1 MLLKN
6 YKKHKEKQVKWCK
19 SSDFAE
25 MSGAFALF
33 TELLFIVYL
42 NIMYVHATV
51 CESYFRKR
59 NSSLNSP
66 IPFYFAFKDTVHAVI
81 KFAYFPSG
89 L

>member
-1 MLLKN
+1 MMLLKN

-42 NIMYVHATV
+42 NIMYVHV
-51 CESYFRKR
+51 LYVNHILEKE
-59 NSSLNSP
+59 
-66 IPFYFAFKDTVHAVI
+66 TVHSTHLYHSI
-81 KFAYFPSG
+81 LLLKTQFMP
-89 L
+89 